1 MLGRLWIALVPLTT
15 CACVFGV
22 VGAPGAQAVQVK
34 LTITINGKGTVY
46 GGGRSVVCKIPC
58 SGSSHAIFIVRPG
71 TVRLKAVAAAMWK
84 FTTWS
89 RVCRPRTEPLCV
101 LQVRLP
107 TRVGVTFVPLPAP
120 AVAGTYGGTT
130 TQNATVTFTVLPGGT
145 ALKDFLISSI
155 DVSCQPPDFAF
166 YPESSDDWRLPTTAS
181 IAADGVFVLA
191 TTVDT
196 TPYDDVRYQWEIR
209 VTGRISGK
217 GATGGLKLDFTIT
230 IPRALT
236 ATCNAPN
243 VTWTASRSP

>member
-1 MLGRLWIALVPLTT
+1 MLRRLWVTLVALM
-15 CACVFGV
+15 ACVFAFGV
-22 VGAPGAQAVQVK
+22 VGAPGAPEAQVQ

-46 GGGRSVVCKIPC
+46 GGDRSVVCKIPC

-71 TVRLKAVAAAMWK
+71 TVRLKAVAAARWK
-84 FTTWS
+84 FTMWS

-107 TRVGVTFVPLPAP
+107 TRVGVTFVPLPPP
-120 AVAGTYGGTT
+120 AVAGTYAGTT
-130 TQNATVTFTVLPGGT
+130 TQNAAVTFTVLPGGT

-166 YPESSDDWRLPTTAS
+166 YSESSDDWRLPTTAS

-196 TPYDDVRYQWEIR
+196 TAYDDVRYQWEIR
-209 VTGRISGK
+209 VTGRFLGRH
-217 GATGGLKLDFTIT
+217 ATGGLNLDFTIT